1 MTDTKADCKCHIY
14 PCDCVSDKDLK
25 ETYCILH
32 YLTYYQCKMDQL
44 SLNLDEIWIETLLKE
59 FYIG

>member
-1 MTDTKADCKCHIY
+1 MTDAKD
-14 PCDCVSDKDLK
+14 DFSNNDLK
-25 ETYCILH
+25 ETYCILR

-44 SLNLDEIWIETLLKE
+44 SLNLDEIWIETLLRE